1 MQNYQF
7 KAKADAIR
15 QYKSSAIKYYH
26 HERYVAKTLSFASV
40 GELDE
45 FITQLKRGGV
55 GPRKGRTGWV
65 SNPEPYNTNINV
77 ASSGGDNKL
86 HFHMEKTGRRLE
98 KNERVLITDEP
109 SVAVTKQEEVYYI
122 FKKYHDSNKDEFVPL
137 KKQIDIIRDVIG
149 ITENSK
155 VK

>member
-40 GELDE
+40 DELDG

-55 GPRKGRTGWV
+55 GPKKGRAGWI

-86 HFHMEKTGRRLE
+86 HFHMEKMR
-98 KNERVLITDEP
+98 NRVSNSDRIDVSEP
-109 SVAVTKQEEVYYI
+109 SVAVVDQEEVYYW
-122 FKKYHDSNKDEFVPL
+122 L
-137 KKQIDIIRDVIG
+137 RMR
-149 ITENSK
+149 
-155 VK
+155 

>member
-45 FITQLKRGGV
+45 SITGYQIVIGLMLVSRLWPSLIKRRCTIGCVCG
-55 GPRKGRTGWV
+55 
-65 SNPEPYNTNINV
+65 NNINILV
-77 ASSGGDNKL
+77 CSPTKRISRYTNK
-86 HFHMEKTGRRLE
+86 
-98 KNERVLITDEP
+98 
-109 SVAVTKQEEVYYI
+109 
-122 FKKYHDSNKDEFVPL
+122 
-137 KKQIDIIRDVIG
+137 
-149 ITENSK
+149 
-155 VK
+155 

>member
-15 QYKSSAIKYYH
+15 LYESSAIKYYH
-26 HERYVAKTLSFASV
+26 HERYVAKTLPFANV

-65 SNPEPYNTNINV
+65 SNPEPYHTNINV

-86 HFHMEKTGRRLE
+86 HFHMEKMG
-98 KNERVLITDEP
+98 NRVSNSDRIDVSEP
-109 SVAVTKQEEVYYI
+109 SVAVVDQEEVYYW
-122 FKKYHDSNKDEFVPL
+122 L
-137 KKQIDIIRDVIG
+137 RMR
-149 ITENSK
+149 
-155 VK
+155 